1 MWAMTLMFEFIYR
14 EQPIDYGTL
23 DEYLRKSCPKL
34 GIKDVE
40 GLYYVNVRSRGL
52 VEWSS
57 PFMDTDNCLT

>member
-1 MWAMTLMFEFIYR
+1 MTYMSAVISR

-40 GLYYVNVRSRGL
+40 GIDLYLFKFNLKHNMNVI
-52 VEWSS
+52 
-57 PFMDTDNCLT
+57 FMFQV